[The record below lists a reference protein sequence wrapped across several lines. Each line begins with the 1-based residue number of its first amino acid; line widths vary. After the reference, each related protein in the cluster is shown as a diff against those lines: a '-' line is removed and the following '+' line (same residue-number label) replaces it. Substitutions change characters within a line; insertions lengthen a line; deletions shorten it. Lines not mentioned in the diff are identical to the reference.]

1 MEHTIV
7 VNQLEDI
14 LLGAGYVHTYEEP
27 YGEGMR
33 VLYRKGDSDIF
44 IEHIQKEPI
53 EIDPEDSDVEIDIG
67 DDYEDLT
74 IDLSD

>member
-1 MEHTIV
+1 MEHTQT
-7 VNQLEDI
+7 VNQLEDV
-14 LLGAGYVHTYEEP
+14 LLGAGYTHTFEEG

-44 IEHIQKEPI
+44 IEHILKDPV
-53 EIDPEDSDVEIDIG
+53 EIDPEDSDVEVDTG

-74 IDLSD
+74 INLID

>member
-1 MEHTIV
+1 
-7 VNQLEDI
+7 
-14 LLGAGYVHTYEEP
+14 
-27 YGEGMR
+27 MR

-74 IDLSD
+74 IDLRIRNNMDSLSTIKNGQRILQAVGMVINQVV